1 MEVKSTRR
9 ASGSEGAVRVQLCPA
24 MGEKTMKSLSVT
36 GWGGIAVV
44 HLLVGSGAGNVVTG
58 SWS

>member
-1 MEVKSTRR
+1 VEVKSTRR
-9 ASGSEGAVRVQLCPA
+9 ASGSEGAVRAQLCPA
-24 MGEKTMKSLSVT
+24 MGEKTMKLLSVT

-44 HLLVGSGAGNVVTG
+44 HLLVGSEAGNVVTR